1 MLKEKLRSMAEQS
14 AAKIPPDV
22 KSVIVA
28 TTKAVADSVAA
39 RKIPQ
44 PASALPAF
52 ELPDSHGN
60 VQRSADL
67 TGSSHLVVTFFR
79 GGW

>member
-1 MLKEKLRSMAEQS
+1 MLKEKLKSMAEQS
-14 AAKIPPDV
+14 AAKISADV
-22 KSVIVA
+22 KAVIGER
-28 TTKAVADSVAA
+28 TKAVADSVAS

-44 PASALPAF
+44 PDSALPAF

-60 VQRSADL
+60 VQRSKDL
-67 TGSSHLVVTFFR
+67 VGAGHLVITFFR